1 MQALGNNRFFS
12 VVFFISLEGQLVTS
26 RVCLILKLSVSSSL
40 ELEETIFVWS
50 MSVWCLRYTVL
61 HRNLCTY
68 LVPFLVHQG
77 FS

>member
-1 MQALGNNRFFS
+1 M
-12 VVFFISLEGQLVTS
+12 TS

-77 FS
+77 FSEQRVDGTKDTVITRV